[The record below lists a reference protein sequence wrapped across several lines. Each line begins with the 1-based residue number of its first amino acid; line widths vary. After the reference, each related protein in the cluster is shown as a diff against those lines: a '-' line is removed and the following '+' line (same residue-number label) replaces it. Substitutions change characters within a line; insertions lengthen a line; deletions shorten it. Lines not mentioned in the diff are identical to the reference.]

1 MVFSSVVC
9 FAATKIFKI
18 LNSYTA
24 MGHLANGGVWCNLS
38 WTTTCLSSTQ
48 WQAEW
53 CGGISKPSCAVRRAV
68 GNNRAAGLQ
77 ECQHVCW
84 R

>member
-24 MGHLANGGVWCNLS
+24 MGHLANGG
-38 WTTTCLSSTQ
+38 LSSTQ